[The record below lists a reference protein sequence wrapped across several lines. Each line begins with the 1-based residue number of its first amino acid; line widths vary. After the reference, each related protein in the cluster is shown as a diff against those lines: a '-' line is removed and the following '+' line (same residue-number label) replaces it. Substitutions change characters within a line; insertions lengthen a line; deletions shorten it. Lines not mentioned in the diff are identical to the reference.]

1 MGCAWSANPT
11 SDLGLDLY
19 KDAGG
24 HNEAVESLDGAVI
37 WFNDVDDALV
47 SADLELLAALLVD
60 ERRTKNGVDLSAR
73 WQRHRAGNVLS
84 SDWNDDEAGLRTD
97 TPMQGGKIR
106 IRMEAYDHQALD
118 ASAREIVD
126 HAKRTGAHVAGPVP
140 LPTRR
145 EIYTVLRSPFVDK
158 KSREQFEIR
167 THKRIIDI
175 IEPNHRTVEALNRLV
190 VPAGVFVK
198 IKA

>member
-1 MGCAWSANPT
+1 MC
-11 SDLGLDLY
+11 SDPACCGITFEEVGEHP
-19 KDAGG
+19 A
-24 HNEAVESLDGAVI
+24 
-37 WFNDVDDALV
+37 
-47 SADLELLAALLVD
+47 
-60 ERRTKNGVDLSAR
+60 
-73 WQRHRAGNVLS
+73 
-84 SDWNDDEAGLRTD
+84 
-97 TPMQGGKIR
+97 MQIIR

-118 ASAREIVD
+118 ASAKEIVD
-126 HAKRTGAHVAGPVP
+126 HAKRTGARVAGPVP

-145 EIYTVLRSPFVDK
+145 EIYTVNRSTFVNK

-175 IEPNHRTVEALNRLV
+175 SDPNAQTIEALNRLV